1 MNFLVF
7 SMAKARKRVRK
18 KTYEPVL
25 NHSAVQLCNWTKKS
39 LKNEGSCF
47 KEKFYGIKSHKC
59 CQMTCSVLCNNR
71 CIHCWRDISNAKD
84 GFIENP
90 DEPLDILKGAIK
102 AQQKLLTG
110 FNVDPNSD
118 RKQLSK
124 ADQKKL
130 EEAQIPNQ
138 FALSLTGEPTLYPK
152 IGELINEIRKRDA
165 TSFLVTNG
173 LQPEVI
179 EKLIKEN
186 NLPTRLYVSVNTSNK
201 ESYDKFHR
209 SLKENAWEK
218 LNETLKL
225 FKKID
230 KPRTTVFRMNLVRE
244 LNMDNKYIPEFAKMI
259 RDCVPDFIEIKGY
272 MSVGFARERMG
283 YEMMP
288 THEEMLSFVEK
299 LEEALRSTDD
309 RLPMTAYKL
318 QDSHEASRAYVLCK
332 DSAELKIRSEDK

>member
-1 MNFLVF
+1 M
-7 SMAKARKRVRK
+7 SKARKRVRK
-18 KTYEPVL
+18 ETYEKVG

-39 LKNEGSCF
+39 LRDEGVCF
-47 KEKFYGIKSHKC
+47 KEKFYGIKSHLC
-59 CQMTCSVLCNNR
+59 CQMTPSILCNNR

-84 GFIENP
+84 EFIQNP
-90 DEPLDILKGAIK
+90 DSPLEILEGSIK

-110 FNVDPNSD
+110 FKVNKNSL

-124 ADQKKL
+124 ANQEKL
-130 EEAQIPNQ
+130 KEAQIPNQ

-152 IGELINEIRKRDA
+152 IGELIQEIRKRNS

-179 EKLIKEN
+179 EKLIKDN

-201 ESYDKFHR
+201 EAYKRFHR

-218 LNETLKL
+218 LNETLAL
-225 FKKID
+225 FKKIK

-244 LNMDNKYIPEFAKMI
+244 LNMDDKYISEFAKMI
-259 RDCVPDFIEIKGY
+259 KSSKPCFIELKGY

-283 YEMMP
+283 YDMMP
-288 THEEMLSFVEK
+288 THKEMLEFTKK
-299 LEEALRSTDD
+299 LEKELEGTG
-309 RLPMTAYKL
+309 YKL
-318 QDSHEASRAYVLCK
+318 QDEHEPSRAYVMAKSK
-332 DSAELKIRSEDK
+332 DDLLIREEDK